1 MKRTLIFIF
10 AVFIAFGAT
19 LNSQPKKKILIG
31 NVQKGLGADS
41 IPSVKF
47 SQALKLATAVTE
59 KYELIAQNK
68 IDSLYDVYNEDKLNV
83 LKAAELL
90 NADLIIFGRLDR
102 LHNLL
107 RVDIK
112 LVDPSDSSI
121 SKGTGYDLLNFLDL
135 KKNERMID
143 PGILAATQR
152 AFADAKNAP
161 SMYEDAPGTMKVYP
175 TSTLVV
181 AGLGFIGQ
189 KDTTKWDLYNNKEV
203 NSFSVVESI
212 FEAASKYDK
221 YTVYDTD
228 TRDSLYALFKLYG
241 IENYMSPTTYEID
254 ALRKMQVDYF
264 ITGRIQFE
272 TDSAEIKMVLFEID
286 SLGQTAIREVNG
298 VLKEDNVKIMNK
310 TIRKLTYQ
318 LLKLDPA
325 KAKEEKEV
333 EK

>member
-10 AVFIAFGAT
+10 AVFIAFSVT
-19 LNSQPKKKILIG
+19 LNAQPREKILIG

-41 IPSVKF
+41 IPAVKF
-47 SQALKLATAVTE
+47 SQALKLATTVTE
-59 KYELIAQNK
+59 KYELIDQNK
-68 IDSLYDVYNEDKLNV
+68 IDSLYDVYNSDKLNV
-83 LKAAELL
+83 LQAADLL

-112 LVDPSDSSI
+112 LVDPADSSI
-121 SKGTGYDLLNFLDL
+121 SKGTGYDLLNFVDM

-152 AFADAKNAP
+152 AFAQAKNAP
-161 SMYEDAPGTMKVYP
+161 LLYDDAPGTMKVYP

-181 AGLGFIGQ
+181 AGLGFVGQ
-189 KDTTKWDLYNNKEV
+189 KDTTKWDIYNNKEV

-228 TRDSLYALFKLYG
+228 TRDSLYALFNLYG

-264 ITGRIQFE
+264 VTGRIEFE
-272 TDSAEIKMVLFEID
+272 TDSADIKMVLFRID
-286 SLGQTAIREVNG
+286 SMGQTPVREVNG
-298 VLKEDNVKIMNK
+298 VLREDKVKTMNK
-310 TIRKLTYQ
+310 TIRKLTYK

-325 KAKEEKEV
+325 KAKEEEA
-333 EK
+333 EE

>member
-10 AVFIAFGAT
+10 AACLILGGT
-19 LNSQPKKKILIG
+19 LYAQPKKQILIG

-41 IPSVKF
+41 IPAVKF
-47 SQALKLATAVTE
+47 SRALKLATAVTE
-59 KYELIAQNK
+59 KYELIAREK
-68 IDSLYDVYNEDKLNV
+68 IDSLYDVYNENKINI

-121 SKGTGYDLLNFLDL
+121 SKGTGYDLLNFVDM
-135 KKNERMID
+135 KKNERMTD

-152 AFADAKNAP
+152 AFAEAKNAP
-161 SMYEDAPGTMKVYP
+161 LLYDDAPGTMKVYP

-181 AGLGFIGQ
+181 SGLGFVGK

-212 FEAASKYDK
+212 FEAASKVNE

-241 IENYMSPTTYEID
+241 IENYMSPTTYEVD

-264 ITGRIQFE
+264 ITGRLEFE
-272 TDSAEIKMVLFEID
+272 TDSADIKMVLFKVD
-286 SLGQTAIREVNG
+286 SLGQTAVREVNG
-298 VLKEDNVKIMNK
+298 VLKEDKIKTLNK
-310 TIRKLTYQ
+310 TIRKLTYK

-325 KAKEEKEV
+325 KAKEEEA
-333 EK
+333 EE